1 MKPQKHIKLLFAS
14 LFIASMLFSCKK
26 QNKEDT
32 IVNFHL
38 YNPVTNEGFSN
49 VTVKIIEQKD
59 VTPPL
64 KLENKYEKKVI
75 WEGVTDVNGKASYSF
90 KTFKSDKYTYWQ
102 SVDESF
108 MNGKKIITQPDY
120 GSISKN
126 SINKKTYKIVDYINY
141 VFVIKNINCLN
152 GSDQCR
158 FRQKSIPC
166 QEESWS
172 AWSPFPVSGI
182 SSYYEGCFEYISEV
196 VYSHQNI
203 YEVEYEITRNNI
215 TFYLK
220 DTLYII
226 GNNSVDTLKYFY

>member
-1 MKPQKHIKLLFAS
+1 
-14 LFIASMLFSCKK
+14 MLFSCKK

-102 SVDESF
+102 SVDVSF
-108 MNGKKIITQPDY
+108 MNDKKIITQPDY
-120 GSISKN
+120 GPISKN
-126 SINKKTYKIVDYINY
+126 TSNTIMFKVVHDNINY
-141 VFVIKNINCLN
+141 IWWIKNTNCFDN
-152 GSDQCR
+152 NDK
-158 FRQKSIPC
+158 FRWRKRSIMNIFDSVWRP
-166 QEESWS
+166 
-172 AWSPFPVSGI
+172 WSPLIGSPSYPDG
-182 SSYYEGCFEYISEV
+182 YYEGCFEYTLLHTYSQDIWDIEMEV
-196 VYSHQNI
+196 TKNG
-203 YEVEYEITRNNI
+203 ITTIVRD
-215 TFYLK
+215 TFYL
-220 DTLYII
+220 T
-226 GNNSVDTLKYFY
+226 GQNGTDTLKLFY